1 MDPPNTC
8 MTGIADYELGLPIDK
23 AAATPTPCIAKLDP
37 FGDESDAG
45 LKYKTM
51 TWWQA
56 GMVMIAETIS
66 LGILALPKALATL
79 GLIPGVF
86 TILAVGIISIY
97 TGFTIGTLKSKYM
110 QIHSMADAGG
120 LLMGRAGQLV
130 LGIAQLVFYIFV
142 MGSHVL
148 TFSIMM
154 NVLTNHGSCTL
165 LYSALGL
172 LVSFI
177 LTLPRRLEKLSHL
190 SSVSFVSIVMAILVT
205 MISIVISKGS
215 PASIPLISPAPA
227 MHEACLAFANIV
239 FAYAGHVAF
248 FTMFSE
254 LQEIK
259 DYPRALTMLHLC
271 EMILYTIT
279 AIVIY
284 AYAGPLVKSPALNSA
299 EDLFRKISFG
309 LAIPTIVI
317 GGVVNAHL
325 GAKYMYVHIF
335 RGSKA
340 IHAQTCT
347 ARASWVAICV
357 VMWILS
363 WIIAEVIP
371 VFNDVLGLASSLFAS
386 WFTFGLPGM
395 FWLFLN
401 RHRWFMTRN
410 QMLFSCINIG
420 LVFLALIICLIG
432 VYSSAQSI
440 FHNLRDG
447 ARPGIFSCADNSLY

>member
-1 MDPPNTC
+1 
-8 MTGIADYELGLPIDK
+8 
-23 AAATPTPCIAKLDP
+23 
-37 FGDESDAG
+37 
-45 LKYKTM
+45 
-51 TWWQA
+51 
-56 GMVMIAETIS
+56 
-66 LGILALPKALATL
+66 
-79 GLIPGVF
+79 
-86 TILAVGIISIY
+86 
-97 TGFTIGTLKSKYM
+97 
-110 QIHSMADAGG
+110 MADAGG

-154 NVLTNHGSCTL
+154 NVLTDHGSCTL

-172 LVSFI
+172 LVSFV

-205 MISIVISKGS
+205 MVSIVISKGS
-215 PASIPLISPAPA
+215 PGPIPLISPAPA

-309 LAIPTIVI
+309 LAIPTVCI
-317 GGVVNAHL
+317 
-325 GAKYMYVHIF
+325 
-335 RGSKA
+335 R
-340 IHAQTCT
+340 Q
-347 ARASWVAICV
+347 
-357 VMWILS
+357 
-363 WIIAEVIP
+363 
-371 VFNDVLGLASSLFAS
+371 
-386 WFTFGLPGM
+386 
-395 FWLFLN
+395 
-401 RHRWFMTRN
+401 N
-410 QMLFSCINIG
+410 QCKS
-420 LVFLALIICLIG
+420 
-432 VYSSAQSI
+432 
-440 FHNLRDG
+440 R
-447 ARPGIFSCADNSLY
+447 